1 MKLITYVSGK
11 RCSGKGASN
20 KSNSNALVSL
30 LKTKKIIKNRNT
42 IARDDVD
49 DYDANM
55 NEIVTHE
62 GS

>member
-11 RCSGKGASN
+11 RCSGKDAPN

-49 DYDANM
+49 DYDADM
-55 NEIVTHE
+55 NKIVTHV